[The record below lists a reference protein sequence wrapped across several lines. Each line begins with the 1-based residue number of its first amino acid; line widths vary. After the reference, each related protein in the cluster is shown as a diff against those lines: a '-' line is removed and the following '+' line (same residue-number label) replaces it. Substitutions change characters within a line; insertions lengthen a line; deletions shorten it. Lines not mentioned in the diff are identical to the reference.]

1 MNFDNNKYKGILT
14 KIRMECDNMTDFRV
28 NDIGDERKGLRVYL
42 FLKRLIDIIGALIGL
57 ILLSPIFLIVA
68 IAIRLDSKGPIIFG
82 HTRKGLG
89 GKDIKVYK
97 FRTMYQ
103 NSQEIFDNFTKEQ
116 KEEFYKNFKLEN
128 DPRITKIG
136 EFLRKTSIDEL
147 PQLINILNGTMSIVG
162 PRPIV
167 EKEVALYDEYAT
179 KLFSVVPGLTGY
191 WQANGRSDTTYEERI
206 KMDMYY
212 IDNKSLWLD
221 LKIIFKTFGSVIKGE
236 GAI

>member
-1 MNFDNNKYKGILT
+1 
-14 KIRMECDNMTDFRV
+14 MECDNMTDFRV
-28 NDIGDERKGLRVYL
+28 NDIGDEKKKEGFYL
-42 FLKRLIDIIGALIGL
+42 FVKRVTDILGALIGL

-68 IAIRLDSKGPIIFG
+68 IAIKLDSKGPIIFG

-97 FRTMYQ
+97 FRTMYE
-103 NSQEIFDNFTKEQ
+103 NSKEIFDNFTEEQ
-116 KEEFYKNFKLEN
+116 KQEFYKNFKLDN

-136 EFLRKTSIDEL
+136 NFLRRSSIDEL
-147 PQLINILNGTMSIVG
+147 PQLINILNGSMSIVG

-167 EKEVALYDEYAT
+167 EKEIALYGEYAP

-191 WQANGRSDTTYEERI
+191 WQSNGRSDTTYQERI

-212 IDNKSLWLD
+212 IDNRSLGLD
-221 LKIIFKTFGSVIKGE
+221 LKIIFKTFSSVIKGE